1 MIEAE
6 LKARVRMPEAV
17 LGELNKRAP
26 ARIEVYQD
34 TYYDRPNGALEA
46 AGQEL
51 RVRTVRGPE
60 STRTILTFKGTS
72 VDEASGS
79 KPEHETLVESVEAAH
94 AILRGLGHV
103 VVIAFEKQCRNYEFE
118 AKGRQ
123 MLATLVRVPELDG
136 VFLELEPSC
145 TKLSWRMPWQTSER
159 YSPNSALLL
168 RTSRRRRTQGRLLLS
183 ECDPGRVK
191 LSSVRRS
198 EAISGGAGLDDRAV
212 ESEPD
217 RRLPRR
223 GEARSPAASYS

>member
-136 VFLELEPSC
+136 VFLELE
-145 TKLSWRMPWQTSER
+145 TLVHEAELAD
-159 YSPNSALLL
+159 ALA
-168 RTSRRRRTQGRLLLS
+168 
-183 ECDPGRVK
+183 D
-191 LSSVRRS
+191 
-198 EAISGGAGLDDRAV
+198 IRAV
-212 ESEPD
+212 LAELGIAPED
-217 RRLPRR
+217 LTKETYT
-223 GEARSPAASYS
+223 GAVAAQRM